1 MKPIIITDSN
11 CDLSQEYLEYNNI
24 ISIPF
29 RFQLNDKDY
38 EDIYGQS
45 ITHQNFYHSLRLGD
59 WATSTQINPYRF
71 EKVFS
76 KYVTLGYAIIYIG
89 FSSGLSDTYNSA
101 LLAKKAILERHKS
114 ADISVIDTKGATSG
128 QGLLVH
134 SACNMLKQGRSK
146 EDIVHWIEK
155 NKLNVNIWFT
165 VDSLDHLKRG
175 GRISPTSAALGSL
188 IDVKPILMVNKNGKL
203 VAVKKV
209 RRRKKAIK
217 TLAAEIK
224 ERIVDPHNQVIFV
237 NHGDCAEDAYLLKSL
252 IEEQNKVKD
261 VILNFIGPVIGAHSG
276 PGTLSAAFIGQPR
289 DA

>member
-1 MKPIIITDSN
+1 
-11 CDLSQEYLEYNNI
+11 
-24 ISIPF
+24 
-29 RFQLNDKDY
+29 
-38 EDIYGQS
+38 
-45 ITHQNFYHSLRLGD
+45 
-59 WATSTQINPYRF
+59 
-71 EKVFS
+71 
-76 KYVTLGYAIIYIG
+76 
-89 FSSGLSDTYNSA
+89 
-101 LLAKKAILERHKS
+101 
-114 ADISVIDTKGATSG
+114 
-128 QGLLVH
+128 
-134 SACNMLKQGRSK
+134 MLKQGRSK